1 MPIECCSRLRG
12 MTAPTTTEGSHRVNL
27 YTIIGVVLLII
38 VVILLLRLV

>member
-1 MPIECCSRLRG
+1 VWPNTIRREPG
-12 MTAPTTTEGSHRVNL
+12 VNL

>member
-1 MPIECCSRLRG
+1 MSIECGARVRG
-12 MTAPTTTEGSHRVNL
+12 MAARTPSEGSYGVNL

>member
-1 MPIECCSRLRG
+1 V
-12 MTAPTTTEGSHRVNL
+12 PTRPKGARVNL